1 MTAYIRDYEWD
12 LDDIY
17 RQFYQ
22 AVRKAGVYLP
32 DDVRSALFSSSELSR
47 HTERNSDL
55 QKEEHPQESV
65 MQNNQG
71 NQGNQG
77 NQCNQC
83 NQGNQDL
90 VLSMIRKNIA
100 EAEKSGLP
108 LCQDTGMLILFI
120 DIGKD
125 VPTLPPNLEDLLEQ
139 AAADAY
145 RDGFFRKSIVSEPV
159 YERSNTGTNLP
170 LVFHYRFVPGNSLQI
185 SGMLKGFGCENCSSL
200 DMLNPTA
207 GEDGVCTAVKE
218 AVNRAGGKPC
228 PPIVVGVGIGG
239 SAEIA
244 MLLSKRALLRDL
256 EARNSNARYAALEIR
271 LLQEIN
277 KLNIGPGGLGG
288 PLTALGVSVE
298 QTATH
303 IAGLPVGVSI
313 SCWADRKFSLEVYPH
328 EQ

>member
-1 MTAYIRDYEWD
+1 MSANIRDYEWD

-17 RQFYQ
+17 TQFYQ
-22 AVRKAGVYLP
+22 AVRKAGVQLP
-32 DDVRSALFSSSELSR
+32 EDIGSALFATDKQNGHSEKDSELLA
-47 HTERNSDL
+47 EDDP
-55 QKEEHPQESV
+55 QKFKKEI
-65 MQNNQG
+65 G
-71 NQGNQG
+71 RGK
-77 NQCNQC
+77 
-83 NQGNQDL
+83 QDL

-108 LCQDTGMLILFI
+108 LCQDTGMLILFL

-125 VPTLPPNLEDLLEQ
+125 IPLLPSNLEGLLEQ

-159 YERSNTGTNLP
+159 YERTNTGTNLP
-170 LVFHYRFVPGNSLQI
+170 LVFHYRFVPGNSLRI
-185 SGMLKGFGCENCSSL
+185 SGMLKGFGSENCSSL

-207 GEDGVCTAVKE
+207 GEDGVSAAVIEAVK
-218 AVNRAGGKPC
+218 RAGGKPC

-239 SAEIA
+239 SAEVA

-256 EARNSNARYAALEIR
+256 EVRNSDARYAALETR

-298 QTATH
+298 QTSTH